1 MNNWNKGRRRNPCQR
16 CVQYF
21 LKYREENFPYL
32 KNEMPIKLQN
42 AKGKPNILDQKKK
55 IPSTHNNQNTKVVE
69 KVEY

>member
-1 MNNWNKGRRRNPCQR
+1 
-16 CVQYF
+16 
-21 LKYREENFPYL
+21 
-32 KNEMPIKLQN
+32 MPIKLQN